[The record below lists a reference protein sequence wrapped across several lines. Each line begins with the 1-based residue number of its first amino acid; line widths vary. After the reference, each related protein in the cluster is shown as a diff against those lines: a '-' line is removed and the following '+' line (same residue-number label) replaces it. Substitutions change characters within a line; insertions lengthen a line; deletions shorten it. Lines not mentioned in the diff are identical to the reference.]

1 MFWLVKPDQTFH
13 HFIYYRN
20 DWTNLLRVI
29 ENTASAIFFLYA
41 YCMVQFKVKDS
52 FLMFKT

>member
-29 ENTASAIFFLYA
+29 ENTASAIFFFVRILHGS
-41 YCMVQFKVKDS
+41 VQGKG
-52 FLMFKT
+52 